1 MTRSV
6 APIRLANANF
16 AYISSPGTRPTIATN
31 GITNLSDY
39 SNTQAML
46 GNVATAYSNAVN
58 YVDTRGFV
66 NTQQLQA
73 NLANYTDSSSLQLS
87 SLNDLDV
94 SQASNNAT
102 LVYDTDDNKYIVK
115 QLDLDGGNF

>member
-16 AYISSPGTRPTIATN
+16 AYISSPSTRPTIATSA
-31 GITNLSDY
+31 ISDLSTY
-39 SNTQAML
+39 SNTEAML
-46 GNVATAYSNAVN
+46 GNVATAYSNAVS
-58 YVDTRGFV
+58 YVDTQGFV
-66 NTQQLQA
+66 NTQQLEA
-73 NLANYTDSSSLQLS
+73 NLVNYTNSSSLQLS

-102 LVYDTDDNKYIVK
+102 LVYNTDDNKYIVK